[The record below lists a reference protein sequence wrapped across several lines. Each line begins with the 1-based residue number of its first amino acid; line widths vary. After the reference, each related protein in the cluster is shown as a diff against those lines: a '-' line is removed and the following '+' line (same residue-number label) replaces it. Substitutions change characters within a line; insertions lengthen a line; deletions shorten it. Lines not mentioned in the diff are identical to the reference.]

1 MGYAIYKN
9 RDMYY
14 ISVTS
19 QGNRIKRSLG
29 VKEERMA
36 KTIAKKILPDLVAEL
51 ITGSASNPKKRIIPK
66 KELLDKFLNA
76 NHNWSDK
83 TKDIYRYSLN
93 KYFKEG
99 LPPNKSSRSM
109 IIRCFNRFIKWSEHH
124 NYDTGTMVK
133 LEGGRNWERRLRVF
147 TEEEM
152 KALMFIDREYK
163 KGYNYTAERKKAREE
178 FKLFIQFA
186 YYTGCRRG
194 EICSMDPKLLE
205 QSKVETKGFKH
216 RIVKISNQAKA
227 VLMQMPRLWD
237 YKKEYVSKTFKKE
250 ARALGIADARFHDIR
265 TTFAYNLIKKRVP
278 IFEVSQLLGHT
289 NVLTTQNHYAPFL
302 VQDAEDFVL

>member
-1 MGYAIYKN
+1 
-9 RDMYY
+9 
-14 ISVTS
+14 
-19 QGNRIKRSLG
+19 
-29 VKEERMA
+29 
-36 KTIAKKILPDLVAEL
+36 
-51 ITGSASNPKKRIIPK
+51 
-66 KELLDKFLNA
+66 
-76 NHNWSDK
+76 
-83 TKDIYRYSLN
+83 
-93 KYFKEG
+93 
-99 LPPNKSSRSM
+99 
-109 IIRCFNRFIKWSEHH
+109 
-124 NYDTGTMVK
+124 
-133 LEGGRNWERRLRVF
+133 
-147 TEEEM
+147 
-152 KALMFIDREYK
+152 
-163 KGYNYTAERKKAREE
+163 
-178 FKLFIQFA
+178 
-186 YYTGCRRG
+186 
-194 EICSMDPKLLE
+194 MDPKLLE